1 VAPGWRLRCRPVE
14 RKKVM
19 HEVAFGSSP
28 KAGAATPQT
37 REIRA
42 GCHAL
47 CPFTGKI
54 ASSMRFVVDF
64 SRFFQ

>member
-1 VAPGWRLRCRPVE
+1 
-14 RKKVM
+14 M

-28 KAGAATPQT
+28 KAGAAPPQT